1 MASFFE
7 YYFSEYDFSKRETA
21 VCCPFPHRTESG
33 LEYTETRPSA
43 HINLDRGLFHCKVCD
58 KGLSETSFIAELFG
72 CSYESAIK
80 IAKMFTSKEDKYTWD
95 KSTQLTDHIKE
106 LCLSLGISEKVIEEL
121 DIRTE
126 LGDEIA
132 FPVFM
137 YNKLVDVRSYR
148 PHDRA
153 NKIRSKVG
161 TTSGLIIPFDLWID
175 TPKNKW
181 TILCAGE
188 KDMAVTRSQGF
199 NAITLTGGEKALP
212 KLLSVFKNRKVAIC
226 YDNDETGI
234 AGARALASYLFKVAA
249 EVRVVTS
256 FHKTCTEHG
265 EDLTDYF
272 TKYKKTKEDLQKC
285 IIETPSFT
293 LEEAKEEQLK
303 RKPLITLL
311 EASKPQYINRVVQS
325 NVQVVATFE
334 KAMPVPTTIY
344 AKKINSSG
352 DLKYNQ
358 MAVGEER
365 TWELSENTCQ
375 DVLKLID
382 NNFSEA
388 QIRDNIRELLG
399 ISKQERDIK
408 VEKPTKD
415 TVYECNVTDLFEATS
430 RDIATI
436 EFTAYVLK
444 KRLESGKK
452 YLITYKLVPH
462 PYKGQQLT
470 MIILDVE
477 EACDSVS
484 NFHITEEVKKN
495 LNKFKNLE
503 GTCKEKLN
511 TLAEMAK
518 AYIGYDGYN
527 TLIQAIDLSFHTVL
541 EFNFGAFKNVR
552 GYLDTL
558 IVAESRVG
566 KSSTAEA
573 LQRLYGLG
581 AFTSLAGNSATIP
594 GIIGG
599 STKVNGN
606 YQTRAG
612 LIPMNHRGLVIFEEL
627 AKCNTN
633 LVKEL
638 TDIRSSNQVRIAR
651 VSGTLTLP
659 ALVRMITLTNVKN
672 TTNKIKPINSYP
684 NGVDILVELIG
695 SPEDIARYDLMLVLG
710 EQGNRTIDP
719 FWEPINPFEPEAYQ
733 TRIRW
738 IWSRTADQII
748 IDKEIGHYIL
758 EKCNELNQEYD
769 SHIKIFGTEAWKKVT
784 RLAIAIAGYTVSTDE
799 TYEKIIITKE
809 HVDTAIDYLIS
820 CYDNST
826 FKLKEYVTTE
836 RLYNTID
843 DDGVKLLQELY
854 NQNPSIMIQLEKLNS
869 TNKQNLMAAT
879 GLDSEMYNKFMQRL
893 TQGLFI
899 TYEGYDI
906 VPTQRFRLGMS
917 KINRAGNIHRVGE
930 YDA

>member
-95 KSTQLTDHIKE
+95 KGTQLTDNIKE

-188 KDMAVTRSQGF
+188 KDMAVTRSQGL

-226 YDNDETGI
+226 YDNDEAGI

-293 LEEAKEEQLK
+293 LEKAKEEQLK

-511 TLAEMAK
+511 TLSEMAK

-710 EQGNRTIDP
+710 DQGNRTIDP
-719 FWEPINPFEPEAYQ
+719 FWEPTNPFEPEAYQ

-738 IWSRTADQII
+738 IWSRTADQVI

-809 HVDTAIDYLIS
+809 HVDTAIDYLIN

-826 FKLKEYVTTE
+826 FKLKEYVATE

-843 DDGVKLLQELY
+843 DDGIKLLQELY

>member
-95 KSTQLTDHIKE
+95 KNTQLTDHIKE

-719 FWEPINPFEPEAYQ
+719 FWEPITPFEPEAYQ

-738 IWSRTADQII
+738 IWSRTADQVI

-836 RLYNTID
+836 RL
-843 DDGVKLLQELY
+843 
-854 NQNPSIMIQLEKLNS
+854 
-869 TNKQNLMAAT
+869 
-879 GLDSEMYNKFMQRL
+879 
-893 TQGLFI
+893 
-899 TYEGYDI
+899 
-906 VPTQRFRLGMS
+906 
-917 KINRAGNIHRVGE
+917 
-930 YDA
+930 

>member
-1 MASFFE
+1 M
-7 YYFSEYDFSKRETA
+7 
-21 VCCPFPHRTESG
+21 CCPFPHRTESG

-58 KGLSETSFIAELFG
+58 KGLSETSFIADLFE

-80 IAKMFTSKEDKYTWD
+80 IAKMFTNKEDKYTWD
-95 KSTQLTDHIKE
+95 KGTQLPDNIKE

-175 TPKNKW
+175 TPVNKW

-188 KDMAVTRSQGF
+188 KDMAVTRSQGL

-226 YDNDETGI
+226 YDNDEAGI

-325 NVQVVATFE
+325 NVQVVATYE

-358 MAVGEER
+358 LAVGEER

-430 RDIATI
+430 KDIATI

-511 TLAEMAK
+511 TLSEMAK
-518 AYIGYDGYN
+518 AFIGYDGYS

-684 NGVDILVELIG
+684 NGIDILVELIG

-710 EQGNRTIDP
+710 DQGNKTIDP
-719 FWEPINPFEPEAYQ
+719 FWEPTNPFEPEAYQ

-738 IWSRTADQII
+738 VWSRTVDQII

-758 EKCNELNQEYD
+758 EKCNDLNKEYD

-799 TYEKIIITKE
+799 TYEKIVVTKE
-809 HVDTAIDYLIS
+809 HVDTAIDYLIN

-826 FKLKEYVTTE
+826 FKLKEYVATE

-843 DDGVKLLQELY
+843 DDGIKLLQELY

-879 GLDSEMYNKFMQRL
+879 GLDSELYNKFMQRL

>member
-1 MASFFE
+1 MNSFFE
-7 YYFSEYDFSKRETA
+7 YYFDEYDFSKRETA
-21 VCCPFPHRTESG
+21 VCCPFPHHTESG
-33 LEYTETRPSA
+33 IEYYETNPSA
-43 HINLDRGLFHCKVCD
+43 HINLDKGLFHCKVCD
-58 KGLSETSFIAELFG
+58 TGLSEIAFISKVLG
-72 CSYESAIK
+72 TSYESASK
-80 IAKMFTSKEDKYTWD
+80 IAKMFTTKENKYTWNKNYQISED
-95 KSTQLTDHIKE
+95 IKSK
-106 LCLSLGISEKVIEEL
+106 CLSLGISETVVDEL
-121 DIRTE
+121 DIKTE
-126 LGDEIA
+126 FGDEIA

-137 YNKLVDVRSYR
+137 YGKLVDVRSYR

-153 NKIRSKVG
+153 NKIKSRAG
-161 TTSGLIIPFDLWID
+161 TTSGLIIPFDIWRY

-212 KLLSVFKNRKVAIC
+212 KITTVFKDRKIAIC
-226 YDNDETGI
+226 YDNDEAGI
-234 AGARALASYLFKVAA
+234 SGAHALASELMKYAS
-249 EVRVVTS
+249 EVKVVTN
-256 FHKTCTEHG
+256 FHEVCKEHG

-272 TKYKKTKEDLQKC
+272 TKYNKTKADLIDC
-285 IIETPSFT
+285 INSTPLYT
-293 LEEAKEEQLK
+293 IEEAREEQQK
-303 RKPLITLL
+303 RRPLISLL
-311 EASKPQYINRVVQS
+311 EASKPQYINRIVQS
-325 NVQVVATFE
+325 NIQVVATYE

-344 AKKINSSG
+344 AKKINCVG
-352 DLKYNQ
+352 EAKYNQ
-358 MAVGEER
+358 MLVGEER

-382 NNFSEA
+382 NNFTED
-388 QIRDNIRELLG
+388 QIRENIRSILG
-399 ISKQERDIK
+399 ISKYERDVR

-415 TVYECNVTDLFEATS
+415 TVYQCNVTDLFEATS
-430 RDIATI
+430 KDIATI

-462 PYKGQQLT
+462 PYKGQQLV
-470 MIILDVE
+470 MIIIDVE
-477 EACDSVS
+477 EACDSVT
-484 NFHITEEVKKN
+484 NFRVTDEVKKN
-495 LNKFKNLE
+495 LDLFRNLE
-503 GTCKEKLN
+503 GSVKERLDK
-511 TLAEMAK
+511 LAEMAK

-527 TLIQAIDLSFHTVL
+527 NLIQAIDLSYHTVL
-541 EFNFGAFKNVR
+541 EYNFGTFKNVR

-573 LQRLYGLG
+573 FQKLYKLG

-627 AKCNTN
+627 AKCNSN
-633 LVKEL
+633 LVREL

-672 TTNKIKPINSYP
+672 TGHKIKPINSYP

-695 SPEDIARYDLMLVLG
+695 SPEDIARYDIMLVLG
-710 EQGNRTIDP
+710 EQGNKVIDP
-719 FWEPINPFEPEAYQ
+719 FWEPIEPFEPEAYQ

-738 IWSRTADQII
+738 VWSRTADQVV
-748 IDKEIGHYIL
+748 IDQEVGRYVL
-758 EKCNELNQEYD
+758 EKCNELNKEYD
-769 SHIKIFGTEAWKKVT
+769 SHIKIFGTEAWKKVS
-784 RLAIAIAGYTVSTDE
+784 RLAIAIAGYLVSTDSS
-799 TYEKIIITKE
+799 YERIIVTKE
-809 HVDTAIDYLIS
+809 HVDAAVQYLID

-826 FKLKEYVTTE
+826 FKLREYVAME
-836 RLYNTID
+836 RMYNEID
-843 DDGVKLLQELY
+843 EDGIALLQELY
-854 NQNPSIMIQLEKLNS
+854 NTNPSILLQLERINR
-869 TNKQNLMAAT
+869 TNKQNIMAAT
-879 GLDSEMYNKFMQRL
+879 GLESNDYNKFMQRL

-906 VPTQRFRLGMS
+906 IPTQRFRLGMS
-917 KINRAGNIHRVGE
+917 KINRAGKIHKIGE

>member
-1 MASFFE
+1 MNSFFE
-7 YYFSEYDFSKRETA
+7 YYFDEYDFSKRETA
-21 VCCPFPHRTESG
+21 VCCPFPHHTESG
-33 LEYTETRPSA
+33 IEYYETNPSA
-43 HINLDRGLFHCKVCD
+43 HINLDKGLFHCKVCD
-58 KGLSETSFIAELFG
+58 TGLSEIAFISKVLG
-72 CSYESAIK
+72 TSYESASK
-80 IAKMFTSKEDKYTWD
+80 IAKMFTTKENKYTWNKNYQISED
-95 KSTQLTDHIKE
+95 IKSK
-106 LCLSLGISEKVIEEL
+106 CLSLGISETVVDEL
-121 DIRTE
+121 DIKTE
-126 LGDEIA
+126 FGDEIA

-137 YNKLVDVRSYR
+137 YGKLVDVRSYR

-153 NKIRSKVG
+153 NKIKSRAG
-161 TTSGLIIPFDLWID
+161 TTSGLIIPFDIWRY

-212 KLLSVFKNRKVAIC
+212 KITTVFKDRKIAIC
-226 YDNDETGI
+226 YDNDEAGI
-234 AGARALASYLFKVAA
+234 SGAHALASELMKYAS
-249 EVRVVTS
+249 EVKVVTN
-256 FHKTCTEHG
+256 FHEVCKEHG

-272 TKYKKTKEDLQKC
+272 TKYNKTKADLIDC
-285 IIETPSFT
+285 INSTPLYT
-293 LEEAKEEQLK
+293 IEEAREEQQK
-303 RKPLITLL
+303 RRPLISLL
-311 EASKPQYINRVVQS
+311 EASKPQYINRIVQS
-325 NVQVVATFE
+325 NVQVVATYE

-344 AKKINSSG
+344 AKKINCVG
-352 DLKYNQ
+352 EAKYNQ
-358 MAVGEER
+358 MLVGEER

-382 NNFSEA
+382 NNFTED
-388 QIRDNIRELLG
+388 QIRENIRSILG
-399 ISKQERDIK
+399 ISKYERDVR

-415 TVYECNVTDLFEATS
+415 TVYQCNVTDLFEATS
-430 RDIATI
+430 KDIATI

-462 PYKGQQLT
+462 PYKGQQLV
-470 MIILDVE
+470 MIIIDVE
-477 EACDSVS
+477 EACDSVT
-484 NFHITEEVKKN
+484 NFRVTDEVKKN
-495 LNKFKNLE
+495 LDLFRNLE
-503 GTCKEKLN
+503 GSVKERLDK
-511 TLAEMAK
+511 LAEMAK

-527 TLIQAIDLSFHTVL
+527 NLIQAIDLSYHTVL
-541 EFNFGAFKNVR
+541 EYNFGTFKNVR

-573 LQRLYGLG
+573 FQKLYKLG

-627 AKCNTN
+627 AKCNSN
-633 LVKEL
+633 LVREL

-672 TTNKIKPINSYP
+672 TGHKIKPINSYP

-695 SPEDIARYDLMLVLG
+695 SPEDIARYDIMLVLG
-710 EQGNRTIDP
+710 EQGNKVIDP
-719 FWEPINPFEPEAYQ
+719 FWEPIEPFEPEAYQ

-738 IWSRTADQII
+738 VWSRTADQVV
-748 IDKEIGHYIL
+748 IDQEVGRYVL
-758 EKCNELNQEYD
+758 EKCNELNKEYD
-769 SHIKIFGTEAWKKVT
+769 SHIKIFGTEAWKKVS
-784 RLAIAIAGYTVSTDE
+784 RLAIAIAGYLVSTDSS
-799 TYEKIIITKE
+799 YERIIVTKE
-809 HVDTAIDYLIS
+809 HVDAAVQFLID

-826 FKLKEYVTTE
+826 FKLKEYVAME
-836 RLYNTID
+836 RMYNEID
-843 DDGVKLLQELY
+843 EDGIALLQELY
-854 NQNPSIMIQLEKLNS
+854 NTNPSILLQLERINR
-869 TNKQNLMAAT
+869 TNKQNIMAAT
-879 GLDSEMYNKFMQRL
+879 GLESNDYNKFMQRL

-906 VPTQRFRLGMS
+906 IPTQRFRLGMS
-917 KINRAGNIHRVGE
+917 KINRAGKIHKIGE

>member
-1 MASFFE
+1 MNSFFE
-7 YYFSEYDFSKRETA
+7 YYFDEYDFSKRETA
-21 VCCPFPHRTESG
+21 VCCPFPHHTESG
-33 LEYTETRPSA
+33 IEYYETNPSA
-43 HINLDRGLFHCKVCD
+43 HINLDKGLFHCKVCD
-58 KGLSETSFIAELFG
+58 TGLSEIAFISKVLG
-72 CSYESAIK
+72 TSYESASK
-80 IAKMFTSKEDKYTWD
+80 IAKMFTTKENKYTWNKNYQISED
-95 KSTQLTDHIKE
+95 IKSK
-106 LCLSLGISEKVIEEL
+106 CLSLGISETVVDEL
-121 DIRTE
+121 DIKTE
-126 LGDEIA
+126 FGDEIA

-137 YNKLVDVRSYR
+137 YGKLVDVRSYR

-153 NKIRSKVG
+153 NKIKSRAG
-161 TTSGLIIPFDLWID
+161 TTSGLIIPFDIWRY

-212 KLLSVFKNRKVAIC
+212 KITTVFKDRKIAIC
-226 YDNDETGI
+226 YDNDEAGI
-234 AGARALASYLFKVAA
+234 SGAHALASELMKYAS
-249 EVRVVTS
+249 EVKVVTN
-256 FHKTCTEHG
+256 FHEVCKEHG

-272 TKYKKTKEDLQKC
+272 TKYNKTKADLIDC
-285 IIETPSFT
+285 INSTPLYT
-293 LEEAKEEQLK
+293 IEEAREEQQK
-303 RKPLITLL
+303 RRPLISLL
-311 EASKPQYINRVVQS
+311 EASKPQYINRIVQS
-325 NVQVVATFE
+325 NVQVVATYE

-344 AKKINSSG
+344 AKKINCVG
-352 DLKYNQ
+352 EAKYNQ
-358 MAVGEER
+358 MLVGEER

-382 NNFSEA
+382 NNFTED
-388 QIRDNIRELLG
+388 QIRENIRSILG
-399 ISKQERDIK
+399 ISKYERDVR

-415 TVYECNVTDLFEATS
+415 TVYQCNVTDLFEATS
-430 RDIATI
+430 KDIATI

-462 PYKGQQLT
+462 PYKGQQLV
-470 MIILDVE
+470 MIIIDVE
-477 EACDSVS
+477 EACDSVT
-484 NFHITEEVKKN
+484 NFRVTDEVKKN
-495 LNKFKNLE
+495 LDLFRNLE
-503 GTCKEKLN
+503 GSVKERLDK
-511 TLAEMAK
+511 LAEMAK

-527 TLIQAIDLSFHTVL
+527 NLIQAIDLSYHTVL
-541 EFNFGAFKNVR
+541 EYNFGTFKNVR

-573 LQRLYGLG
+573 FQKLYKLG

-627 AKCNTN
+627 AKCNSN
-633 LVKEL
+633 LVREL

-672 TTNKIKPINSYP
+672 TGHKIKPINSYP

-695 SPEDIARYDLMLVLG
+695 SPEDIARYDIMLVLG
-710 EQGNRTIDP
+710 EQGNKVIDP
-719 FWEPINPFEPEAYQ
+719 FWEPIEPFEPEAYQ

-738 IWSRTADQII
+738 VWSRTADQVV
-748 IDKEIGHYIL
+748 IDQEVGRYVL
-758 EKCNELNQEYD
+758 EKCNELNKEYD
-769 SHIKIFGTEAWKKVT
+769 SHIKIFGTEAWKKVS
-784 RLAIAIAGYTVSTDE
+784 RLAIAIAGYLVSTDSS
-799 TYEKIIITKE
+799 YERIIVTKE
-809 HVDTAIDYLIS
+809 HVDAAVQYLID

-826 FKLKEYVTTE
+826 FKLKEYVAME
-836 RLYNTID
+836 RMYNEID
-843 DDGVKLLQELY
+843 EDGIALLQELY
-854 NQNPSIMIQLEKLNS
+854 NTNPSILLQLERINR
-869 TNKQNLMAAT
+869 TNKQNIMAAT
-879 GLDSEMYNKFMQRL
+879 GLESNDYNKFMQRL

-906 VPTQRFRLGMS
+906 IPTQRFRLGMS
-917 KINRAGNIHRVGE
+917 KINRAGKIHKIGE